1 MTNTTITDDI
11 PVKAEALTM
20 EELYM
25 TIVQQMN
32 VDRRENA
39 DRWDALRKETI
50 TTLRWGVAII
60 IAAIGAAQYFL

>member
-20 EELYM
+20 GELYM
-25 TIVQQMN
+25 TIAQQMN
-32 VDRRENA
+32 ADRRENA

-50 TTLRWGVAII
+50 ATFRWGVAII

>member
-20 EELYM
+20 GELYM

-39 DRWDALRKETI
+39 DRWNELRKETI

>member
-11 PVKAEALTM
+11 PVRAEALTM
-20 EELYM
+20 GELYM